1 MLDDDP
7 ENPTPMAHLIRD
19 RPEAF
24 DYDDIPDI
32 TPTEA
37 GKQMQTD
44 LLRNA
49 PPQVW
54 KLLGLPSEE

>member
-1 MLDDDP
+1 MKDDDT
-7 ENPTPMAHLIRD
+7 EKPTPIAHLIRD

-24 DYDDIPDI
+24 DYDDVPDI

-37 GKQMQTD
+37 SKQMKKD

-49 PPQVW
+49 PPYVR
-54 KLLGLPSEE
+54 KLLRISSEE